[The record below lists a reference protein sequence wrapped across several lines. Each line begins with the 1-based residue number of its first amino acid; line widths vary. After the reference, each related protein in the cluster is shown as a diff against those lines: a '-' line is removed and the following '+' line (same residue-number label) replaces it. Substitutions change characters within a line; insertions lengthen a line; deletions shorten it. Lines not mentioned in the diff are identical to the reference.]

1 MAAGV
6 KPALSKSV
14 PLGLSLS
21 MEPTLLPDPPNKM
34 IARTSD
40 EPTLAKMRGLIF
52 GFSITRSIAAAAELG
67 IADLLAGGSRTAA
80 ELASACGVLERPLY
94 RMLRALAGEGVFV
107 ENNDGRFALTP
118 LAELLRADHPGSIRD
133 WAIYLADLP
142 YRSSFEMLHS
152 LRTGESAF
160 RKVFGAS
167 VFEYVAAHAEYTPKV
182 FRAMS
187 SISAARIAGLLEAYD
202 FSDITNL
209 VDVGGAHGAMTAAIA
224 KRYPRVRCT
233 CFDLSSAEQGALKTF
248 RDHEVSDRCDF
259 VGGDVFEDFPAGADA
274 YLLSAV
280 LHDWSDERC
289 LQILRNCRGR
299 VADKGRLLI
308 IDIVLSDG
316 KNMPDTYRNFLDLAM
331 LTQTDGGMERTES
344 EFRELLEA
352 AGFGLNRVIPMKAPQ
367 CVIEALPQLGV
378 SRAAGSN

>member
-1 MAAGV
+1 MRV
-6 KPALSKSV
+6 R
-14 PLGLSLS
+14 
-21 MEPTLLPDPPNKM
+21 TLEE
-34 IARTSD
+34 A
-40 EPTLAKMRGLIF
+40 TLAKMRGLIF
-52 GFSITRSIAAAAELG
+52 GFSITCSIAAAAELG
-67 IADLLAGGSRTAA
+67 IADLLADSPRTAA

-94 RMLRALAGEGVFV
+94 RMLRALAGEGIFV
-107 ENNDGRFALTP
+107 ENNDGRFALTA
-118 LAELLRADHPGSIRD
+118 LAELLRVDYPGSIRD

-142 YRSSFEMLHS
+142 YRSSFEMRHS

-167 VFEYVAAHAEYTPKV
+167 VFEYMGTHEEYGAKV

-202 FSDITNL
+202 FSGITKL
-209 VDVGGAHGAMTAAIA
+209 VDVGGAHGALAAAIA
-224 KRYPRVRCT
+224 KRYPNVRCT
-233 CFDLSSAEQGALKTF
+233 CFDLGSAEEGALKTF

-259 VGGDVFEDFPAGADA
+259 AGGDFFEDVPAGADA
-274 YLLSAV
+274 YLISAV

-299 VADKGRLLI
+299 IVDKGRLLI

-316 KNMPDTYRNFLDLAM
+316 KNVPDTYRNFLDLAM

-344 EFRELLEA
+344 EFRELLKA
-352 AGFGLNRVIPMKAPQ
+352 AGFSLNRVIVMKAPQ
-367 CVIEALPQLGV
+367 CVIEALPQ
-378 SRAAGSN
+378 